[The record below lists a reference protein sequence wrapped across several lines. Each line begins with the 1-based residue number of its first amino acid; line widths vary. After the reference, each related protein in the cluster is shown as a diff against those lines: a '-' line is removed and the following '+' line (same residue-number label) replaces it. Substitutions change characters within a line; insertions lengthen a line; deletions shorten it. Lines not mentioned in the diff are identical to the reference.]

1 MAGYGNIIRTL
12 SLLGIAALCASCRTD
27 SSNDLN
33 QNEPVINLAELNALG
48 MTVCVERLTGFWSQR
63 AALRYPFKP

>member
-12 SLLGIAALCASCRTD
+12 SLLGIAALWASCRTD